1 MWALLCAYVCV
12 GVRGRSC
19 VLPFVSINRCA
30 PFTPTAFSRSG
41 VSCVPHRSCSQIF
54 HFHVSPPLNRCDV
67 NRQNCYRLYFTHTVM
82 GRLLVESYR
91 FETKIGET
99 ALSSTLRTLVQF
111 GVRNDF
117 ISIPWYPSGFCRGCW
132 WLLFPFCLEQPCFVG
147 LLKVCYRFWQV
158 VQCSKMSH
166 IVFIFRTWTLRLRFA
181 TVFLRMDRSGEIGL
195 MGHSKIH
202 VLPICLFFQKMLY
215 FLLPCFHPYAV
226 AFLGHAKG

>member
-117 ISIPWYPSGFCRGCW
+117 ISIP
-132 WLLFPFCLEQPCFVG
+132 
-147 LLKVCYRFWQV
+147 
-158 VQCSKMSH
+158 
-166 IVFIFRTWTLRLRFA
+166 
-181 TVFLRMDRSGEIGL
+181 
-195 MGHSKIH
+195 
-202 VLPICLFFQKMLY
+202 
-215 FLLPCFHPYAV
+215 
-226 AFLGHAKG
+226 